1 MPQAF
6 PGPYVD
12 QSLTQRGPFNQVSE
26 AVNVQNP
33 PDLGPD
39 RSYTNDRIDVY
50 TLDLDSQ
57 EQPPKPFPGTVSDQ
71 VGYDPYANGGGILPF
86 LDNSES

>member
-12 QSLTQRGPFNQVSE
+12 QSITQRGPFEQSSE
-26 AVNVQNP
+26 AVNVENP
-33 PDLGPD
+33 RDLGPD

-50 TLDLDSQ
+50 TLDLSSQ
-57 EQPPKPFPGTVSDQ
+57 EQPPKPFPVSGNWPY
-71 VGYDPYANGGGILPF
+71 GYDPYRNGGGLESY
-86 LDNSES
+86 LANSGS